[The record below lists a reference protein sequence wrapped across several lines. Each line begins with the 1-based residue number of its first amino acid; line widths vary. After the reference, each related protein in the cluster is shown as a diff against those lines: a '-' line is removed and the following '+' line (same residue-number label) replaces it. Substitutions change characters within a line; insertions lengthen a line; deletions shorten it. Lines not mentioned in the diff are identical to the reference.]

1 MDLRSLR
8 QRLTALA
15 DKVPAPTTSAPTDAP
30 ITPEQRQAMDALE
43 RKLLARAEPYPDAA
57 DEARAQEFLRYMRI
71 IRDARER
78 EAERGKPFVL
88 KYGIDVKAELA
99 SGGGR

>member
-15 DKVPAPTTSAPTDAP
+15 DKVPAPATAPAEQP

-43 RKLLARAEPYPDAA
+43 GELLARVAPFDDAA
-57 DEARAQEFLRYMRI
+57 DEALAQRFLRTR
-71 IRDARER
+71 RVCR
-78 EAERGKPFVL
+78 EADAHARRPFRL
-88 KYGIDVKAELA
+88 TYGIEVSPSAK
-99 SGGGR
+99 GNP